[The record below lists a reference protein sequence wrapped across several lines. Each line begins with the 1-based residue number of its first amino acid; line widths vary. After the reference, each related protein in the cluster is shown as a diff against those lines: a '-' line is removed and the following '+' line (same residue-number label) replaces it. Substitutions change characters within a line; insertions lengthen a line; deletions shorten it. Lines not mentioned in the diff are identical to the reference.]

1 SLAVYLY
8 QQVGISSGFNRLVF
22 AALLF
27 SAAGDSL
34 LMIDMENG
42 FSYGLFS
49 FLIAHLCYSLAF
61 YRDFKN
67 DPMASRGYGHL
78 SLFLTGIYSLSYYS
92 WIRSQLGLLR
102 IPVMLYIFVI
112 SMMLIIAAYRY
123 RRVNI
128 LSFRLILFGAIA
140 FVLSDSLL
148 AYHKFIGSFEW
159 ASQWIMLT
167 YMAAQFLITLGTIER
182 RKT

>member
-1 SLAVYLY
+1 ILLNLFTLGNESAWFWFVRPVIGLSLAVYLY

-61 YRDFKN
+61 YRDFTN

-78 SLFLTGIYSLSYYS
+78 SLFLTGIYS
-92 WIRSQLGLLR
+92 
-102 IPVMLYIFVI
+102 
-112 SMMLIIAAYRY
+112 
-123 RRVNI
+123 
-128 LSFRLILFGAIA
+128 
-140 FVLSDSLL
+140 
-148 AYHKFIGSFEW
+148 
-159 ASQWIMLT
+159 
-167 YMAAQFLITLGTIER
+167 
-182 RKT
+182 